1 MSSKKSKTMA
11 ELMDSAC
18 FKWHIMAKVLI
29 IISRCFIIC
38 FSCCLKYSCSV
49 FFPRMMT
56 NHVPSDFLPLMK
68 NNIEGFISL
77 HILPR
82 QIRTT
87 WPTISSL
94 FKFGSKRKYHLRTDG
109 GKGLVSHWS
118 NIANWPLRGSK
129 NTPNEQVWN
138 RQEIKMRS
146 KSVSG
151 DRQQSDLSGWK
162 ILIEIKEAALVRD
175 FMLLIVW
182 PSPFFQERENASFVC
197 PDSVRIDNTQNAR
210 LSRFMMWKNRR
221 KYHAKL
227 KRISVESRTSQRRES
242 RQTNQILDKSL
253 LDHEYY

>member
-1 MSSKKSKTMA
+1 MSSKKSKAMA

-18 FKWHIMAKVLI
+18 FKWYIMAKVLI
-29 IISRCFIIC
+29 IVSRCFIIF

-49 FFPRMMT
+49 FFPRMMR

-87 WPTISSL
+87 WPTILSL
-94 FKFGSKRKYHLRTDG
+94 FKFGSKRKHHLRTDG

-162 ILIEIKEAALVRD
+162 ILIEIKEALVR
-175 FMLLIVW
+175 FHAI
-182 PSPFFQERENASFVC
+182 
-197 PDSVRIDNTQNAR
+197 DSLTITV
-210 LSRFMMWKNRR
+210 F
-221 KYHAKL
+221 
-227 KRISVESRTSQRRES
+227 SRTWKCKFRLPRLCKNWQHTKCMPLQVYDVE
-242 RQTNQILDKSL
+242 KSK
-253 LDHEYY
+253 EISCKA